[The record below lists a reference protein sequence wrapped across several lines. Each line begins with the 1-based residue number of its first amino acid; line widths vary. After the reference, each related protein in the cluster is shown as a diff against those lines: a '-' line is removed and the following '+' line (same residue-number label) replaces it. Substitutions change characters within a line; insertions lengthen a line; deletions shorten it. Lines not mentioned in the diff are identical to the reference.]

1 MLNCII
7 YMDILIKF
15 IDFRIAAINKCI
27 LLLSYHSW
35 IDILSIVASSTNG
48 TYRTEEYIIIHSM
61 LACLHLYPKICVSAS
76 LPGNSAQLRRI
87 DVGKSKGGDTE

>member
-48 TYRTEEYIIIHSM
+48 TYRTEEYIIIYSM
-61 LACLHLYPKICVSAS
+61 LACSVSSAPVPQDLCLCVF
-76 LPGNSAQLRRI
+76 
-87 DVGKSKGGDTE
+87 TWE